1 MLEMYMYSD
10 KYKMHYLQKM
20 TEIIIRKEKN
30 KHICV
35 HE

>member
-20 TEIIIRKEKN
+20 AESIIKKEKRV
-30 KHICV
+30 CT